1 MNPENLIQVGKLY
14 NPHSL
19 KGELN
24 VSFEAFFMGH
34 INNAK
39 FIFVKDASNL
49 IVPIPVESINVPNNG
64 KAIIKLMGIDS
75 REAALKY
82 QSRDIYIDKTMYEN
96 IDEDI
101 ENNVSELDY
110 FIGFEIYD
118 KGNPKLIG
126 VIDSVIEM
134 STQLL
139 GIVKVNGEELMIP
152 IHNELIVEFDEEN
165 KKLILDLP
173 EGLFDL

>member
-1 MNPENLIQVGKLY
+1 MNPDNLIQVGKIY

-24 VSFEAFFMGH
+24 VSFEAFFVGH
-34 INNAK
+34 INNTR

-49 IVPIPVESINVPNNG
+49 IVPIPVENINTPPNG
-64 KAIIKLMGIDS
+64 KSIIKLMGIDS

-82 QSRDIYIDKTMYEN
+82 QRREIYIDKTMYEN
-96 IDEDI
+96 IEEDI

-110 FIGFEIYD
+110 FVGFEIYD
-118 KGNPKLIG
+118 EGNPKLIG
-126 VIDSVIEM
+126 VIESVIEM
-134 STQLL
+134 TTQLL

-165 KKLILDLP
+165 KKLVLNLP